1 MNIWNIRIR
10 DLREDKDLTQTDLAK
25 VLNIQQKTY
34 SQYELD
40 QRKIPIDI
48 IVNIARFYKVSTD
61 YILGVEEN
69 NENWKNILLWR
80 YKNN

>member
-69 NENWKNILLWR
+69 NEN
-80 YKNN
+80 

>member
-1 MNIWNIRIR
+1 MNIWNTRIR
-10 DLREDKDLTQTDLAK
+10 DLREDKDLTQKDLAK

-69 NENWKNILLWR
+69 YEN
-80 YKNN
+80 

>member
-1 MNIWNIRIR
+1 MNIWNTRIR
-10 DLREDKDLTQTDLAK
+10 DLREDKDLTQKDLAK

-69 NENWKNILLWR
+69 NGNSK
-80 YKNN
+80 